1 MQSNEIS
8 YILSLSDG
16 CQWQISSDGE
26 LQPWLDEFAHILGLK
41 SGSNGSESAHLRFE
55 TLKNGE
61 SLHFTKKTGIITNC
75 SGWNIYRQPSLAL
88 LHDECMQNFLCSIKS
103 IDEQNEIKYANMWIA
118 LQSIYLKAIE
128 NGGIPLHAA
137 LIEYDGKGFLI
148 AAEGDTGKSTCA
160 KRLEN
165 IWTTLCDDESL
176 VVLSNGTYRVHPF
189 PTWSDCIFRDSKKSY
204 DVEYSVPLS
213 AIFFLEQSESD
224 CVQPLNRAEA
234 ALMINSSVIQVCG
247 HLYRELKVSERRSHI
262 VKIFDNSCKLSSAIP
277 SFILMASKNGTF
289 WKEIEK
295 AIYGL

>member
-137 LIEYDGKGFLI
+137 LIEYNGKGFLI
-148 AAEGDTGKSTCA
+148 AAEGDTGKTTCA

-165 IWTTLCDDESL
+165 IWTTLCDDEAL

-189 PTWSDCIFRDSKKSY
+189 PTWSDYAFRDSKKSLN
-204 DVEYSVPLS
+204 VEYSLLLS
-213 AIFFLEQSESD
+213 AIFFLEQSDRDEVLPMNIS
-224 CVQPLNRAEA
+224 EA
-234 ALMINSSVIQVCG
+234 ALMINSSAMQTCYY
-247 HLYRELKVSERRSHI
+247 LYRDLNDKEKRQQCIKV
-262 VKIFDNSCKLSSAIP
+262 FDNSCRLAKTVPA
-277 SFILMASKNGTF
+277 FILKAAKEGKF
-289 WKEIEK
+289 WEEIEK
-295 AIYGL
+295 VF